1 MHHTIPSPPHCRSA
15 HWHQHIEPQTQT
27 TTFLSLICPNFLS
40 AHRPEW
46 REWRNYRD
54 QIYGWQ
60 LMVFLKLWCKKSKSK
75 CFYSQ
80 HVVGGK
86 TVGSQGVPCPPRR
99 RWSLAG
105 LRSCGATNH
114 EVKILTAIQ
123 KSPEVSD
130 SAATVK
136 ICKVYDPSAR
146 RVRGHI
152 DADPEEFA
160 LKVTHETRLAQ
171 PSEFSIFV
179 WEELEKEGER
189 NI

>member
-46 REWRNYRD
+46 REWRNHRD

-60 LMVFLKLWCKKSKSK
+60 LMVFWSCDVKKSKSK

-80 HVVGGK
+80 HFVGGK

-114 EVKILTAIQ
+114 EDLD
-123 KSPEVSD
+123 SNPEVYRSLG
-130 SAATVK
+130 SQWFRSY
-136 ICKVYDPSAR
+136 CKVYD
-146 RVRGHI
+146 VNMIHMQ
-152 DADPEEFA
+152 EEFEVQIRKSSLSKWPMKRDWPNLRNSA
-160 LKVTHETRLAQ
+160 
-171 PSEFSIFV
+171 FSC
-179 WEELEKEGER
+179 EK
-189 NI
+189 N